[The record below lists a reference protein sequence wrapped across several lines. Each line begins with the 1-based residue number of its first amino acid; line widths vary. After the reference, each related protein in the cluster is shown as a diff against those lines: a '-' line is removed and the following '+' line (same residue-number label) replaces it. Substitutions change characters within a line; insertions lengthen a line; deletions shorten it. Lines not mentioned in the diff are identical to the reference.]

1 MINYAALLEAA
12 QTAAAAQNPK
22 NTVGTFPAA
31 SPAGTG
37 ANTGWYYV
45 DRTKDPSINNTI
57 NQAESILRYGDLS
70 GYIPGQ
76 EVNTN
81 YWASSGN
88 GGLGG
93 KNALFG
99 NDKNYKATAWT
110 NYDYMAANKLVNDY
124 NTRLAAE
131 QAKQAEEQRKA
142 ELDAYFGPMFSTMD
156 QQNAANQEA
165 IRQRTQATVDSINS
179 NKEGINDAYEKAAR
193 ENYINSVLQKN
204 QANDYMQAMG
214 YNGGMTE
221 TNLAGINANYENNRA
236 NAILERDSAL
246 REIERLVAE
255 AQASGNSDLAEAAN
269 NYYNNYISAMQN
281 QAQMNYQIA
290 QDQQAQANADRDY
303 QLQLDQIAWNK
314 QQYNDERADAAN
326 QAAEQSK
333 QQIAANDFEA
343 FLNTYQGKY
352 NKQATYE
359 KWIENLKKMD
369 DPYGYNKAKIAYL
382 TQYINSGMG
391 KSTGSSGGSGGV
403 RSSGSSVKNSSGSVN
418 SRGGGNS
425 TVTPNSATSYS
436 YNTLKNNMTNA
447 LLKGASKEQLKNFVN
462 PIEAAYNSGT
472 ITEAE
477 ARELLKMLGA

>member
-1 MINYAALLEAA
+1 MAIDYSALMDAVKTA
-12 QTAAAAQNPK
+12 TAAPK
-22 NTVGTFPAA
+22 NTVSTSKTSTYNGVRPANYT
-31 SPAGTG
+31 PKEG
-37 ANTGWYYV
+37 YV
-45 DRTKDPSINNTI
+45 DKY
-57 NQAESILRYGDLS
+57 NQDFVNLANKGQAYMTG
-70 GYIPGQ
+70 GTYIPGKTTYD
-76 EVNTN
+76 VNFWST
-81 YWASSGN
+81 A
-88 GGLGG
+88 GGGG
-93 KNALFG
+93 KNQLMG
-99 NDKNYKATAWT
+99 NYDKNYKATGWT
-110 NYDYMAANKLVNDY
+110 YDNVAALQNYVQQYEAAQAQAQLEALYAPIQQMYENMY
-124 NTRLAAE
+124 AA
-131 QAKQAEEQRKA
+131 
-142 ELDAYFGPMFSTMD
+142 
-156 QQNAANQEA
+156 QQQQYAANQEA
-165 IRQRTQATVDSINS
+165 IRQRTQATIDSINS
-179 NKEGINDAYEKAAR
+179 NKEGINNEYEKAAK

-204 QANDYMQAMG
+204 QTNDYMQAMG

-221 TNLAGINANYENNRA
+221 TSLAGINSNYENNRA